1 MLNKKKRAA
10 CAAILLAASSVFCA
24 CAQTKQDT
32 AAISNNETTTEKS
45 AETVIEEDMSE
56 DNEKVSFNTDVK
68 DATEF
73 TAEANNAVYELL
85 DFSDEQEREFAQKG
99 FLSAPDNLV
108 IKSQDGTIVWSQD
121 AYSFAKDND
130 APDSANPSL
139 WRNTQLNAL
148 YGLFE
153 VTDGIYQVRGYDIA
167 NLTFV
172 RGDERVKKTGHLRP
186 GIVRR
191 NHVGE
196 QVAPLRMHARRGLSI
211 GDNVVYTTQKMN
223 YGRRARQCPEHIF
236 EAARQIIGKISESP
250 VATFREIVGVDNS
263 QPYRRLDRKSVV

>member
-172 RGDERVKKTGHLRP
+172 RGEKGWIVFDCTTG
-186 GIVRR
+186 I
-191 NHVGE
+191 E
-196 QVAPLRMHARRGLSI
+196 TAEAGLALFREKFS
-211 GDNVVYTTQKMN
+211 D
-223 YGRRARQCPEHIF
+223 A
-236 EAARQIIGKISESP
+236 KIS
-250 VATFREIVGVDNS
+250 A
-263 QPYRRLDRKSVV
+263 VVISHAHIDHYGGIGGLVTQEDLAVPR

>member
-99 FLSAPDNLV
+99 FLSSSNTEGSTLNCRVSP
-108 IKSQDGTIVWSQD
+108 SQTSCV
-121 AYSFAKDND
+121 
-130 APDSANPSL
+130 
-139 WRNTQLNAL
+139 
-148 YGLFE
+148 
-153 VTDGIYQVRGYDIA
+153 
-167 NLTFV
+167 
-172 RGDERVKKTGHLRP
+172 
-186 GIVRR
+186 
-191 NHVGE
+191 
-196 QVAPLRMHARRGLSI
+196 
-211 GDNVVYTTQKMN
+211 
-223 YGRRARQCPEHIF
+223 
-236 EAARQIIGKISESP
+236 
-250 VATFREIVGVDNS
+250 
-263 QPYRRLDRKSVV
+263 DRKSVV